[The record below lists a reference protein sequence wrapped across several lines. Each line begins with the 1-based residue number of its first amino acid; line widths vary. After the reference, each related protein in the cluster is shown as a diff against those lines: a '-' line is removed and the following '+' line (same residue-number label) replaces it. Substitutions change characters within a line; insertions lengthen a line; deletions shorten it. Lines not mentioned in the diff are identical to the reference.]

1 MTISPYS
8 GIHSHGEAV
17 KYLSDESQWANLLSV
32 QVALSTAFLDLG
44 LVSSQ
49 SLAAIRKVAKIE
61 NFDLA
66 SLAQQSKSSGT
77 VISALVSELSKLA
90 EAESAKSGDYIHFG
104 ATSQD
109 IVDSALSITLKSVI
123 EILLSDLQIIGDSL
137 AKQISAHGSELALS
151 RTLLQPALPSTFG
164 ANVSAWLTL
173 LTTTKSKL
181 KAALATCAVQY
192 GGAVGTNAV
201 NAKAAERIREVISA
215 ELNLANAE
223 PWHAD
228 RSRILDIADALGHCA
243 VTSAKIAT
251 DFILLSQAE
260 VAEIS
265 FTGQVGGSS
274 TMAHKENP
282 IAAISALSAAIRI
295 PGLVMTVHQSAVVEL
310 QRGYGSWQAEAVTV
324 IEILKETSASI
335 AWLKDAVVAAQVN
348 SEAMASNLRNVGS
361 KILSERVVTELVPA
375 LGRIPAQKL
384 ITEISKL
391 DGDFAANLTA
401 NSTVSSQLSAQ
412 QIADLLNLENYLGN
426 AKTITA
432 SALAQWE
439 A

>member
-17 KYLSDESQWANLLSV
+17 EFLSEERQWANLLSV
-32 QVALSTAFLDLG
+32 EVALSTALLDLG
-44 LVSSQ
+44 LISSQ
-49 SLAAIRKVAKIE
+49 SLAAIRKVAKTE

-66 SLAQQSKSSGT
+66 SLAQQSKTSGT

-90 EAESAKSGDYIHFG
+90 EAETAKAGDYIHFG

-109 IVDSALSITLKSVI
+109 IVDSALNITLKNVI
-123 EILLSDLQIIGDSL
+123 EILLSDLQIIGDAL
-137 AKQISAHGSELALS
+137 AKKISAHGSELALS

-173 LTTTKSKL
+173 LTSTKSKL

-215 ELNLANAE
+215 ELNLANAA

-228 RSRILDIADALGHCA
+228 RSRILDTADALGHCA

-251 DFILLSQAE
+251 DLILLSQAE

-265 FTGQVGGSS
+265 FAGQVGGSS

-282 IAAISALSAAIRI
+282 IAAISALSAASRI
-295 PGLVMTVHQSAVVEL
+295 PGLVMTVHQSAIVEL

-384 ITEISKL
+384 VTEISKL
-391 DGDFAANLTA
+391 DGDFAANLST

-426 AKTITA
+426 AQTITA
-432 SALAQWE
+432 SALAQWK